1 MDLTIINAYSKQLG
15 RTIDRNSP
23 TILTA
28 LGVAG
33 LLGTVILAVKA
44 TPKAL
49 EIIEAERQFR
59 FDEDQVSEYDDPIA
73 PLDIV
78 ELTWKEYIPAGIMG
92 AATIAC
98 MIGSN
103 HISLRRNAALVSLL
117 SLAETTLREYQAK
130 VVETIGDKKA
140 EKIESDLAQDRLDKQ
155 PAEEK
160 TVIITGKGDY
170 LCFDTFSSRY
180 FRSNIDA
187 IQKLE
192 NQFNQ
197 KLLREGW
204 LNINELYYELGLD
217 SIPLGD
223 EFGWIAE
230 RNLMEL
236 KFHTKQAKDS
246 GEPCLVVDY
255 RVQPHHI

>member
-1 MDLTIINAYSKQLG
+1 MDLTTLNTYSKQLG

-44 TPKAL
+44 TPKAMDCL
-49 EIIEAERQFR
+49 EYERAYR
-59 FDEDQVSEYDDPIA
+59 STEVDDPKY
-73 PLDIV
+73 LVDIDTIDTV
-78 ELTWKEYIPAGIMG
+78 KVVWKEYIPAGIMG

-246 GEPCLVVDY
+246 GEPCLVIDY